1 MRQRQKL
8 DLSLVQMMACGLS
21 GAKPL
26 SEPMLE
32 YCQNRLLG
40 ANFRQILIE
49 SRVFFFIQKNTFEN
63 AAWNRWSFCL
73 GLNTL
78 TLEAIMLRIKIV

>member
-8 DLSLVQMMACGLS
+8 DPSLVQMMACGLS

-26 SEPMLE
+26 SEPMLQ
-32 YCQNRLLG
+32 YCENGLLG
-40 ANFRQILIE
+40 TNFRQILIE
-49 SRVFFFIQKNTFEN
+49 SRVFFIQKNTFEN

-78 TLEAIMLRIKIV
+78 TLEAIMLHIKIV